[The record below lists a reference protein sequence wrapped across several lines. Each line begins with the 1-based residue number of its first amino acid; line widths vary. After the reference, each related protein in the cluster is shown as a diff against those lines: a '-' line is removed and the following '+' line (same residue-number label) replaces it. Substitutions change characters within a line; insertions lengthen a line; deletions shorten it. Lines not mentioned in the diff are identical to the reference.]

1 MNISN
6 TSPCCGC
13 AFGEKSTGG
22 VFCLLIGEVVP
33 VGYPRCKRIEN
44 LLNGMLTY
52 QEYHPQESDRKEDIE
67 E

>member
-13 AFGEKSTGG
+13 AFGEGSTGG
-22 VFCLLIGEVVP
+22 VFCLLIQEVVP

-44 LLNGMLTY
+44 LLNRMLND
-52 QEYHPQESDRKEDIE
+52 QEQHPQKGNT
-67 E
+67 